1 MGGRANLQ
9 GPKITFCQV
18 LQIVNLYG
26 ISQGNLVKY
35 SADTDNILYKLK
47 LELSNFWKNS
57 LRPVTICKYVLPY
70 IATCF

>member
-1 MGGRANLQ
+1 MDGRANLQ

-47 LELSNFWKNS
+47 LELSNFS
-57 LRPVTICKYVLPY
+57 TSGTIP
-70 IATCF
+70 